1 MDLDTRAVQ
10 DATIDEPQPC
20 AAGKSAS
27 EYLRGWKACEEHHV
41 KRLQRQKFLL
51 EVTNQQLREERR
63 KWLEGE
69 DNPALR
75 ERIRIL
81 ENELSQLKEVS
92 RERRIRANK
101 AKTQIKA
108 LEEKV
113 EKLEKELAAARERI
127 KELSEPPKKGVK
139 PPTPTELFKDSPAPE
154 GYIVIQFDGGTSSNV
169 PPFGNGYG
177 SHCINSG
184 EIVRLK
190 FDQRMSANVAEL
202 KTAMAALKAVQQMTT
217 EPYKVYITG
226 DSQIALKWIESA
238 YKRDHRKVSAK
249 ATELFKQTIGE
260 LRTMF
265 ENNYRISDLKVQ
277 WKPRKFSVA
286 TFGH

>member
-1 MDLDTRAVQ
+1 MQSETSDQLLPYEGTR
-10 DATIDEPQPC
+10 
-20 AAGKSAS
+20 S
-27 EYLRGWKACEEHHV
+27 EVAEFLRGWKARDAEV
-41 KRLQRQKFLL
+41 GKLQRQKFLL

-75 ERIRIL
+75 EHIRIL

-92 RERRIRANK
+92 RERRIRANN

-113 EKLEKELAAARERI
+113 EKLEKELAAAKERI
-127 KELSEPPKKGVK
+127 KELSETPKKGVK

-169 PPFGNGYG
+169 PPFGKGYG

-190 FDQRMSANVAEL
+190 FSERMSANVAEI
-202 KTAMAALKAVQQMTT
+202 KTAMEALKAVQKRT
-217 EPYKVYITG
+217 EGPYKVYITG